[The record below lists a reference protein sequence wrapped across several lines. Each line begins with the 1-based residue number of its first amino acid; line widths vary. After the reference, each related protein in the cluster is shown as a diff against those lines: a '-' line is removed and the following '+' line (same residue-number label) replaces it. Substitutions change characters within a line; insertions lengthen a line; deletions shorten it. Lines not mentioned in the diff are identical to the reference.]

1 MYVYYSENIQMAKRK
16 TRRRNIKRGKS
27 SRKKRINVVQKLIGG
42 DGKTT
47 PKKEEKKEVLI
58 FTPDRP
64 EKFSKA
70 EHVAPTLTPK
80 KDYIKDF
87 SEKLKIEA
95 ENYESF
101 GSSNSLNGY
110 VLKVTTNE
118 NPFVG
123 RILNTKT
130 EKVFSVLK
138 QPRSDDFTHNVDNV
152 VYEYENGLYINKLCD
167 YYPCFVKTISLYEN
181 KDNAVIRKFVKIEDL
196 MNNKTK
202 SEAIKKLNLTL
213 VKSKI
218 DENKPADYPADGDG
232 YKNKNNYS
240 LELQYIESKTYNSMM
255 DSLTEVEKFNIL
267 FQIYAPLYILS
278 ESLLGGGEERTTL
291 FQHNDLHANNIL
303 VYDIGE
309 LIIMTYLFDDKNI
322 ADSKNKKIKKFSIQ
336 TQYIA
341 KMIDYG
347 RCRTQH
353 LHKSFY
359 DIYLEILRLPEGD
372 QKTHK
377 IKFKEYLH
385 NFGLDHVLIDHE
397 DFNMFNRLTR
407 SQARNYEMIVNLL
420 METIQNKRGEKFII
434 NPDLPSIT
442 INCEAQP
449 NVDEDLNTVDIS
461 KVMESKGDI
470 KKNISDVVGITV
482 SHVGIETPLKYTSTN
497 ATANTTANLMPP
509 QLPSEIYKQNTDNG
523 SLPTSRK
530 LTYDK
535 TGAPPNEPPD
545 NKRKKLN

>member
-1 MYVYYSENIQMAKRK
+1 MAKRK
-16 TRRRNIKRGKS
+16 TRRSNIKRGKS

-42 DGKTT
+42 SDET
-47 PKKEEKKEVLI
+47 PPPPQEEVLI

-64 EKFSKA
+64 EMFSKNV
-70 EHVAPTLTPK
+70 EPK
-80 KDYIKDF
+80 KVEP
-87 SEKLKIEA
+87 EKVEPKKVLTIEA

-118 NPFVG
+118 ESFVG
-123 RILNTKT
+123 RILNTKP

-138 QPRSDDFTHNVDNV
+138 QPISDDFTHNVDNV

-167 YYPCFVKTISLYEN
+167 HYPCFVKTISLYEN
-181 KDNAVIRKFVKIEDL
+181 NNGVIKRFAKNEKY
-196 MNNKTK
+196 MNDVTK
-202 SEAIKKLNLTL
+202 EKMINNLNETLKL
-213 VKSKI
+213 SKI
-218 DENKPADYPADGDG
+218 DENNPADYAGDG

-240 LELQYIESKTYNSMM
+240 LELQYINSKTYNSMM
-255 DSLTEVEKFNIL
+255 GSLTNEEKFNIL

-309 LIIMTYLFDDKNI
+309 PIIMTYLFDDDNI
-322 ADSKNKKIKKFSIQ
+322 ADENGDPVKKFSIQ
-336 TQYIA
+336 TKYIA

-359 DIYLEILRLPEGD
+359 DIYLDILRLPEIE
-372 QKTHK
+372 QKEHK

-420 METIQNKRGEKFII
+420 METIKIKRVNVKKT
-434 NPDLPSIT
+434 DLPSIT
-442 INCEAQP
+442 INCKDQP
-449 NVDEDLNTVDIS
+449 IVDENFKTDGNS
-461 KVMESKGDI
+461 KVMESKADF

-482 SHVGIETPLKYTSTN
+482 SHVDIETPTVNNEIQIPEETSKKWRDVSD
-497 ATANTTANLMPP
+497 AV
-509 QLPSEIYKQNTDNG
+509 K
-523 SLPTSRK
+523 RK
-530 LTYDK
+530 LNNELFDALPE
-535 TGAPPNEPPD
+535 APP
-545 NKRKKLN
+545 KKPR